1 MSPTAIASSAPAAL
15 PSMNIHPHGHGH
27 GHKKGMDLDSTS
39 DASSTSSTPGQPA
52 STPNLFST
60 LFDSLAQ
67 VLGAPPAQAAQAARV
82 TQPAQPLQSAQ
93 AVQLAIGSKVNTTA

>member
-15 PSMNIHPHGHGH
+15 PSMNIHPHGH

-82 TQPAQPLQSAQ
+82 TQPAQPVQSAQ
-93 AVQLAIGSKVNTTA
+93 AAQLAIGSKINTTA